1 MRQYGNFRGGNLPP
15 SNLFLSGPT
24 ATADLFGPTFSQV
37 PGLTAVGFTF
47 LGDPGVF
54 VEIRPI
60 FCGKVQFSEL
70 RFFGN
75 FLDQKKWLKRNIQFF
90 FFSEGWFYL
99 RSFVFLW
106 GWKMDTEDLQFS
118 TCCTGVLLGE
128 PTLLLGNGWVG
139 PITLSTCAAELFL
152 NTICQ
157 TGTTAIYILVEYV
170 SKRVEC
176 EEISPDV
183 RAMQL

>member
-1 MRQYGNFRGGNLPP
+1 M
-15 SNLFLSGPT
+15 
-24 ATADLFGPTFSQV
+24 
-37 PGLTAVGFTF
+37 GFTF
-47 LGDPGVF
+47 GRPRSF
-54 VEIRPI
+54 VEIRP
-60 FCGKVQFSEL
+60 FLRGVQFSEL
-70 RFFGN
+70 RFGE
-75 FLDQKKWLKRNIQFF
+75 FLDKKMAETKHSGFFRRMFF
-90 FFSEGWFYL
+90 FCGGF
-99 RSFVFLW
+99 FLW

-128 PTLLLGNGWVG
+128 PTLHMGNGWVG
-139 PITLSTCAAELFL
+139 PYTLSTCAAELFL